1 MIFVDASALVAI
13 LNAEPEADG
22 FIAVLD
28 TGTPKLTSEIAVF
41 EAAAAIARERQ
52 VSPQEAEVA
61 VRALLVEADI
71 EMLAITTDIGG
82 MAIEAFQKYGKGR
95 HPSRLNMGDCFAYA
109 CAKSKGAS
117 LLYKGEDFP
126 LTDMVAATA

>member
-13 LNAEPEADG
+13 LNAEPEADD
-22 FIAVLD
+22 FIAVLE

-41 EAAAAIARERQ
+41 EATASIARERQ

-61 VRALLVEADI
+61 VRVLLAEADI

-109 CAKSKGAS
+109 CARSRGAR
-117 LLYKGEDFP
+117 LLYKGDDFP
-126 LTDMVAATA
+126 LTDITSVQL